1 MPVGTEFVHPLMAL
15 IHGPGVEVALMSFV
29 GTLIQLSMW
38 PPKRIIDGIRSVTTG
53 MVIALIISQMLV
65 EYATSK
71 GFNLPIYLA
80 AFLVGWLGERLVR
93 AAIEKL
99 TRGKQ

>member
-1 MPVGTEFVHPLMAL
+1 MPVGTEFTHPLMAL
-15 IHGPGVEVALMSFV
+15 IHGPGIEIALMSFA
-29 GTLIQLSMW
+29 GTMIQLSMW
-38 PPKRIIDGIRSVTTG
+38 PPQRITDGMRSVFTG
-53 MVIALIISQMLV
+53 MVIALIVSQMLV
-65 EYATSK
+65 EYATAK

-93 AAIEKL
+93 AGIEKL